1 MSTNPSAAA
10 SSPPAPVSNRPVPPS
25 SYREA
30 PDEPEGA
37 FAALRDPNFARYWIT
52 LALSLTG
59 TWVRITAMGFLVYE
73 ITGDP
78 FKLAMINVAQASP
91 QLIGNIVAGNI
102 LDRVDRRRVLVG
114 VQITYITMMAILM
127 TLVITDTVQYW
138 HLVGISIITG
148 IAVGLDWPARLSLV
162 PSLVEQERLQS
173 AIALNASAFNS
184 ARILGPTLG
193 GWLIA
198 TLGLAV
204 CFGFTLAAAV
214 PYAMVLL
221 GLTLVRP
228 QEQKPRGNALA
239 MMKEGYGYIWQHT
252 RIRSLMSVEIIPIA
266 LGMSYV
272 TLAPA
277 VASDILEVGSRGLG
291 YMLGSVGVG
300 SLLGSLLV
308 AWLSNTRHRGN
319 LVIAGVGMFGTLF
332 IVYSLSS
339 TVFVTLPIMFLMGLT
354 TALYSTTK
362 ETLIQTLV
370 DDGYRGR
377 VMAAN
382 SMFWSFTPVGAVLAG
397 ALAAIF
403 GLQAALAING
413 TLVLLYAPFLWLFT
427 PVRTID

>member
-1 MSTNPSAAA
+1 
-10 SSPPAPVSNRPVPPS
+10 VP
-25 SYREA
+25 
-30 PDEPEGA
+30 DVPEGA
-37 FAALRDPNFARYWIT
+37 FAALRDPNFARYWVT

-59 TWVRITAMGFLVYE
+59 TWVRITAMGFLVYD

-102 LDRVDRRRVLVG
+102 LDRVDRRRVLIG

-127 TLVITDTVQYW
+127 TLVIAGTVQYW
-138 HLVGISIITG
+138 HLAGISIITG
-148 IAVGLDWPARLSLV
+148 VAVGFDWPARLSLV
-162 PSLVEQERLQS
+162 PSLVNRERLQS

-204 CFGFTLAAAV
+204 CFGFTLGAAV
-214 PYAMVLL
+214 PYAVVLL
-221 GLTLVRP
+221 GLALVRP
-228 QEQKPRGNALA
+228 QQQKPHGNALA
-239 MMKEGYGYIWQHT
+239 MMKEGYGYIWRHA
-252 RIRSLMSVEIIPIA
+252 RIRSLMSVEIVPIA

-277 VASDILEVGSRGLG
+277 VASDILDVGSRGLG

-300 SLLGSLLV
+300 SLIGSLLV
-308 AWLSNTRHRGN
+308 AWLSNTRRRGMM
-319 LVIAGVGMFGTLF
+319 VIAGVGTFGTLF

-339 TVFVTLPIMFLMGLT
+339 TMFVTLPIMFLMGLT

-370 DDGYRGR
+370 DDGHRGR

-382 SMFWSFTPVGAVLAG
+382 SMFWSFTPIGAVLAG
-397 ALAAIF
+397 ALAAVF
-403 GLQAALAING
+403 GLQVALAING
-413 TLVLLYAPFLWLFT
+413 ALVLLYAPFLWFFT